1 MKKALITKIFSGMLT
16 FALLLS
22 CSVIPTFA
30 LDSNGTDIIEAAKAY
45 VTEQQNNVTP
55 AGLLEAVQKVN
66 AGVTMD
72 AENDFFIKHAVPGVK
87 DDDTKSGYPLNIPG
101 SDGAVA
107 AVFTLGNEKIGFTA
121 AFAHETETIHIG
133 SYAIA
138 GDDRFADDFT
148 YIEGD
153 DGIRYVTNYTG
164 TADKLILPPWT
175 NVTMAEKD
183 KQTIDAFK
191 NIKVVYIDTTAV
203 WNPERYTRLQKEA
216 FSGWKN
222 LRAVQFGVNAHDG
235 ILFDWEKYGDGMIP
249 DIFKGCPNLK
259 YVRLPEETNAG
270 DWLYAIPSGL
280 FTNCSLLEN
289 VNMPRNKQPCYGIAA
304 DAFEGTAVRDIFC
317 KENASVNRKWFT
329 NPYFS
334 SGVGN
339 VYNYDDDMTFCRAA
353 ALAAAKANEGAGLD
367 EIKAA
372 VSGAHNAA
380 ALLAQIEIIDNGT
393 ELAFTLGSVTFPI
406 AVNYAGGVFAA
417 AKAYVTEQ
425 QNNVTPA
432 GLLEAVQKVNAGVTM
447 DAEKDFFIKHAVPG
461 VKDDDTKS
469 GYPLNIPGSDGAVAA
484 VFTLGNEKIGFTA
497 AFAHETET
505 IHIENYAVAGV
516 DEGFVYNTDDES
528 AIRYVTNYT
537 GNADKLI
544 FPNDKAI
551 TPAEKENQISGA
563 FDNIKVVYIDTAAVW
578 DPTRYTRL
586 QKEAFSGWKNLRAVQ
601 FGVNAHDG
609 ILFDWEKYGDGM
621 IPDIF
626 KGCPNLK
633 YVRLPEETNA
643 GDWLYAIPSGL
654 FTNCSLLENVNMPRN
669 KQPCYGIAAD
679 AFEGTAVRDIFCQ
692 ENASVNREWF
702 KNPYFN
708 SGVGNV
714 YNYDEDMTFCRA
726 AALAA
731 AKANEGAKKDDI
743 LNAIDGSHNA
753 AALRV
758 NIQVGSHNGLTLSY
772 EGITFTVEVKG
783 DINLDGEVNSTDIV
797 ILRKHL
803 LGKHLLGI
811 SVDAELEKCD
821 VNNNG
826 VTDIIDLI
834 RLKKIVA

>member
-235 ILFDWEKYGDGMIP
+235 ILFDWQKYG
-249 DIFKGCPNLK
+249 N
-259 YVRLPEETNAG
+259 
-270 DWLYAIPSGL
+270 
-280 FTNCSLLEN
+280 
-289 VNMPRNKQPCYGIAA
+289 
-304 DAFEGTAVRDIFC
+304 
-317 KENASVNRKWFT
+317 
-329 NPYFS
+329 
-334 SGVGN
+334 
-339 VYNYDDDMTFCRAA
+339 
-353 ALAAAKANEGAGLD
+353 
-367 EIKAA
+367 
-372 VSGAHNAA
+372 
-380 ALLAQIEIIDNGT
+380 
-393 ELAFTLGSVTFPI
+393 
-406 AVNYAGGVFAA
+406 
-417 AKAYVTEQ
+417 
-425 QNNVTPA
+425 
-432 GLLEAVQKVNAGVTM
+432 
-447 DAEKDFFIKHAVPG
+447 
-461 VKDDDTKS
+461 
-469 GYPLNIPGSDGAVAA
+469 
-484 VFTLGNEKIGFTA
+484 
-497 AFAHETET
+497 
-505 IHIENYAVAGV
+505 
-516 DEGFVYNTDDES
+516 
-528 AIRYVTNYT
+528 
-537 GNADKLI
+537 
-544 FPNDKAI
+544 
-551 TPAEKENQISGA
+551 
-563 FDNIKVVYIDTAAVW
+563 
-578 DPTRYTRL
+578 
-586 QKEAFSGWKNLRAVQ
+586 
-601 FGVNAHDG
+601 
-609 ILFDWEKYGDGM
+609 DGM

>member
-22 CSVIPTFA
+22 CSVIPAFA

-45 VTEQQNNVTP
+45 VTEQQNSVTP

-72 AENDFFIKHAVPGVK
+72 AEKDFFIKHAVPGVK

-121 AFAHETETIHIG
+121 AFAHETETIHIEN
-133 SYAIA
+133 YAVA
-138 GDDRFADDFT
+138 GVDEGFVYNTDDESA
-148 YIEGD
+148 
-153 DGIRYVTNYTG
+153 IRYVTNYTG
-164 TADKLILPPWT
+164 NADKLIFPNDKAITP
-175 NVTMAEKD
+175 AEKEN
-183 KQTIDAFK
+183 QISGAFD
-191 NIKVVYIDTTAV
+191 NIKVVYIDTAAV
-203 WNPERYTRLQKEA
+203 WDPTRYTRLQKEA

-235 ILFDWEKYGDGMIP
+235 ILVDWQKYGKDGMIP

-259 YVRLPEETNAG
+259 YVKLPKETNAG

-289 VNMPRNKQPCYGIAA
+289 VNMPRNKQACYGIAG
-304 DAFEGTAVRDIFC
+304 DAFAGTAVRDIFC
-317 KENASVNRKWFT
+317 QENASVNRIWFT
-329 NPYFS
+329 NPSFS

-339 VYNYDDDMTFCRAA
+339 VYNYDEDMTFCRAA

-393 ELAFTLGSVTFPI
+393 ELTFTLDSVTFPI

-609 ILFDWEKYGDGM
+609 ILVDWQKYGKDGM

-643 GDWLYAIPSGL
+643 GSWLFAIPSGL

-669 KQPCYGIAAD
+669 KQACFGIAAD
-679 AFEGTAVRDIFCQ
+679 AFEGTAVRDIFCK
-692 ENASVNREWF
+692 ENTSVNREWF
-702 KNPYFN
+702 KNPYF
-708 SGVGNV
+708 SGGIGNV

-731 AKANEGAKKDDI
+731 AKANEGATKDEI

-753 AALRV
+753 ETLRAS
-758 NIQVGSHNGLTLSY
+758 IQVGSNNGITLSY
-772 EGITFTVEVKG
+772 DGIIFTLDRKG

-797 ILRKHL
+797 ILR
-803 LGKHLLGI
+803 KHLLGI